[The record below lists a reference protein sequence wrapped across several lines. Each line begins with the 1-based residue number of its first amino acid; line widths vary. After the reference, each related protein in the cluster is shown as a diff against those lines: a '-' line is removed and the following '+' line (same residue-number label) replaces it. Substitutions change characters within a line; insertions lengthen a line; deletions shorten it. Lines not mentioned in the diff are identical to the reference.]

1 MEQMLYDAYVNIL
14 REELIPAMGCTEPI
28 AIAYAAALARETL
41 AQLPEKVDIQVSA
54 NIIKNVKSVV
64 VPHTGGL
71 RGIEA
76 AAAAGIVAGDSKAE
90 LEVIS
95 HVSEAQISQIAQYM
109 HTAQFHVEQ
118 SNSGYVFD
126 IQITLIAGQE
136 EAFVQIAGG
145 HTNVIGLR
153 LNDKVLIDK
162 EYTQGCQ
169 VEHTD
174 HSLLTVENII
184 DFADCVRIEDV
195 KETLDRQIA
204 CNTAI
209 AEEGLSGKWGANIGS
224 VLLAVL
230 AWLGLLFF
238 ERPLLT
244 FFGADEALLALAQR
258 YLAPI
263 KYVFPIFLFNQML
276 AAFLR
281 NDGDPGLATLGVLS
295 GGIFNVFGDYFFV
308 FPCDMG
314 IYGAGLATAIG
325 SVVSFLVLMTHFLRR
340 RNTLRLVRVER
351 LPRKL
356 WEITVSGFSSF
367 FIDVAMGILT
377 VLFNRQIMRCLGS
390 DALAVYGPI
399 INVSTFVQCCA
410 YSVGQA
416 AQPIIST
423 NYGAGK
429 GSRIRETLRLALYT
443 TAAFALFWTALSFA
457 APNLYIRVFM
467 SPTPEILAIAPAI
480 IRVYALSFLL
490 LPLNIFSTYY
500 FQSIM
505 QPRAALIVSVARG
518 LVISGILILLLPVL
532 TGPDSLW
539 FAMPVTELLTAV
551 YTAFAIR
558 RYTKAL

>member
-1 MEQMLYDAYVNIL
+1 MELLNGKIKPIYFKYLSASFGTA
-14 REELIPAMGCTEPI
+14 LIASVYSIVDVAMVGQYQGPEGT
-28 AIAYAAALARETL
+28 AALAVVAPL
-41 AQLPEKVDIQVSA
+41 W
-54 NIIKNVKSVV
+54 NIIYSL
-64 VPHTGGL
+64 GL
-71 RGIEA
+71 LVGI
-76 AAAAGIVAGDSKAE
+76 G
-90 LEVIS
+90 
-95 HVSEAQISQIAQYM
+95 
-109 HTAQFHVEQ
+109 
-118 SNSGYVFD
+118 
-126 IQITLIAGQE
+126 
-136 EAFVQIAGG
+136 
-145 HTNVIGLR
+145 
-153 LNDKVLIDK
+153 
-162 EYTQGCQ
+162 
-169 VEHTD
+169 
-174 HSLLTVENII
+174 
-184 DFADCVRIEDV
+184 
-195 KETLDRQIA
+195 
-204 CNTAI
+204 
-209 AEEGLSGKWGANIGS
+209 GS
-224 VLLAVL
+224 VLFSARRGGGRGDGSENQYFTAAAIGAVILAAL
-230 AWLGLLFF
+230 AWVGIWCF
-238 ERPLLT
+238 EGPILT
-244 FFGADEALLALAQR
+244 FFGADESLLALAQR
-258 YLAPI
+258 YMQPI
-263 KYVFPIFLFNQML
+263 KPVFPLFLLNQLL
-276 AAFLR
+276 AGFLR
-281 NDGDPGLATLGVLS
+281 NDGNPGLATMSVLA

-325 SVVSFLVLMTHFLRR
+325 SVISFLVLMTHFLRR

-351 LPRKL
+351 LSRKL

-367 FIDVAMGILT
+367 FIDVAMGILS
-377 VLFNRQIMRCLGS
+377 VLFNRQIMRYLGS

-399 INVSTFVQCCA
+399 INVTTFVQCFA

-416 AQPIIST
+416 VQPIIST

-551 YTAFAIR
+551 YTIFAIR